1 MKKVFSLS
9 LVLAVLVGCLAAC
22 NVQSNLSGAL
32 AGAAESTPKVEE
44 MMQALAEN
52 RASDAK
58 ALLHPQKAEQAEAA
72 LTQLSAYL
80 AGRKA
85 DVLEQININIK
96 TFSGASGKNT
106 LHETLRKGRT
116 VRAAG
121 LLHIDES
128 GETVIRVRN
137 CDEVVDVPPDT
148 YINPKTGDPIGIA
161 VAGMALS
168 GAALL
173 LLKRKKEG

>member
-1 MKKVFSLS
+1 MKKVFCLS

-85 DVLEQININIK
+85 DALEQININIK
-96 TFSGASGKNT
+96 TFSGASGKTRQEQVSYQVT
-106 LHETLRKGRT
+106 LTDGAVIYLN
-116 VRAAG
+116 VVYLSDNAG
-121 LLHIDES
+121 TGFSSFQLVL
-128 GETVIRVRN
+128 G
-137 CDEVVDVPPDT
+137 VV
-148 YINPKTGDPIGIA
+148 
-161 VAGMALS
+161 
-168 GAALL
+168 
-173 LLKRKKEG
+173 

>member
-22 NVQSNLSGAL
+22 NFQSNLSGAL
-32 AGAAESTPKVEE
+32 AGDAESTLKVEE

-52 RASDAK
+52 RTSDAK

-85 DVLEQININIK
+85 DALEQMNINIK
-96 TFSGASGKNT
+96 TFSGASGKTRQEQVSYQVT
-106 LHETLRKGRT
+106 LTDGAVIYLN
-116 VRAAG
+116 VVYLSDNAG
-121 LLHIDES
+121 TGFSSFQLVL
-128 GETVIRVRN
+128 G
-137 CDEVVDVPPDT
+137 VV
-148 YINPKTGDPIGIA
+148 
-161 VAGMALS
+161 
-168 GAALL
+168 
-173 LLKRKKEG
+173 